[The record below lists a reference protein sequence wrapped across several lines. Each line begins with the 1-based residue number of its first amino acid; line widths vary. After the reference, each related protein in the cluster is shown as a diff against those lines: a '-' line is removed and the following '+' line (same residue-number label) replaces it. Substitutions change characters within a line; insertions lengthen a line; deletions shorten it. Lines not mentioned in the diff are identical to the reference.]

1 VTRVNGSYEVVLGPA
16 AKRAVLS
23 MRFAKDRDRLADAL
37 RVELAGGPNA
47 GKEYEFDPYEGGRD
61 YADRAA
67 PAFAVYTATP
77 LSFDG
82 YIAIHRP
89 MSKEE
94 LQRLRRE
101 QGYAARRGFYVLDIL
116 PVDSGFTRR
125 PRSS

>member
-1 VTRVNGSYEVVLGPA
+1 VAIVNGSYEVVLAPA
-16 AKRAVLS
+16 AKRAVLG
-23 MRFAKDRDRLADAL
+23 MRLAKDRDRLADAL

-47 GKEYEFDPYEGGRD
+47 GKKYQFDPYDGGRD
-61 YADRAA
+61 YADRGASA
-67 PAFAVYTATP
+67 LTVYTAVP

-89 MSKEE
+89 MSREE
-94 LQRLRRE
+94 IQRLRRE

-125 PRSS
+125 PHYS